1 MILAT
6 AGVIL
11 TRQTREREK
20 EGGREGGRGRERE
33 RERERARARASER
46 ASVLW
51 TRVRGANSKG
61 RKGRLGGEAEVAED

>member
-11 TRQTREREK
+11 TRQTRERER
-20 EGGREGGRGRERE
+20 EGGREGGREGERE
-33 RERERARARASER
+33 REREHARER
-46 ASVLW
+46 ESVLW